1 MNPHQQTPVSIA
13 PGSTSPGSTE
23 PKPRS
28 WFPHPALS
36 VFMLLLWLLL
46 ANDFSVGQV
55 VLGSI
60 LAWLIPWL
68 TQGFWPE
75 SLRLRHPL
83 VLTKFVLVVFWDI
96 LIANLILAVRIL
108 GPMNKL
114 QPAFMQIPLD
124 IHHEFTITLFASTI
138 SLTPGTVSA
147 DLSLDRRYLLVHSLH
162 VTDIEAAIAEMKQ
175 RYEAPLKEVFECSP
189 QP

>member
-1 MNPHQQTPVSIA
+1 MALNTDTSAVAA
-13 PGSTSPGSTE
+13 PRKT
-23 PKPRS
+23 RR

-36 VFMLLLWLLL
+36 CFMLILWLLL
-46 ANDFSVGQV
+46 ANSISVGQLL
-55 VLGSI
+55 LGSI
-60 LAWLIPWL
+60 LAWFIPWL

-75 SLRLRHPL
+75 SLRMRKPW
-83 VLTKFVLVVFWDI
+83 VLVKFLLVVMWDI
-96 LIANLILAVRIL
+96 VIANLILAARIL
-108 GPMNKL
+108 GSTQRL

-124 IHHEFTITLFASTI
+124 IEHEFTITLLASTV

-147 DLSLDRRYLLVHSLH
+147 DLNVEGRYLLVHSLH
-162 VTDIEAAIAEMKQ
+162 VTDIDAAIAEIKQ

>member
-1 MNPHQQTPVSIA
+1 MNPHITNP
-13 PGSTSPGSTE
+13 
-23 PKPRS
+23 PKARR

-46 ANDFSVGQV
+46 ANSVSAGQL
-55 VLGSI
+55 VLGSL
-60 LAWLIPWL
+60 LAWLIPWFS
-68 TQGFWPE
+68 QGFWPE
-75 SLRLRHPL
+75 TLRIRKPL
-83 VLTKFVLVVFWDI
+83 LLVKFVLVVLWDI
-96 LIANLILAVRIL
+96 LIANVILAARIL

-114 QPAFMQIPLD
+114 QPAFMRVPLD
-124 IHHEFTITLFASTI
+124 IEQEFTITLFASTI

-147 DLSLDRRYLLVHSLH
+147 DLNMEEKYLLVHSLH
-162 VTDIEAAIAEMKQ
+162 VTDIDAAIAEMKQ

>member
-1 MNPHQQTPVSIA
+1 MNPQPATSSSTP
-13 PGSTSPGSTE
+13 
-23 PKPRS
+23 PKARR

-36 VFMLLLWLLL
+36 LFLLLLWLLL
-46 ANDFSVGQV
+46 ANSVSVGQV
-55 VLGSI
+55 VLASI
-60 LAWLIPWL
+60 LAWVIPWL

-83 VLTKFVLVVFWDI
+83 VLIKFVLVVLWDI

-108 GPMNKL
+108 GPINKL
-114 QPAFMQIPLD
+114 QPAFMQVPLD
-124 IHHEFTITLFASTI
+124 IQHEFTITLFASTI

-162 VTDIEAAIAEMKQ
+162 VTDIDAAIAEMKQ